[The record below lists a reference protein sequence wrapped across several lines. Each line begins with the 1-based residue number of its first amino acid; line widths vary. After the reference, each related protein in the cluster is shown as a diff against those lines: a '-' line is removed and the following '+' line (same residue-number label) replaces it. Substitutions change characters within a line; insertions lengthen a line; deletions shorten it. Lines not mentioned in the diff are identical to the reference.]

1 MKGNP
6 VQDKITVV
14 LVCAFFI
21 GMVWISS
28 TSNTKFSNDLIISE
42 EIISIPAEDIT
53 MEFINYDISESVQL
67 NETEVQT
74 EIAPKNPCSL
84 EPISTDALTFSEA
97 FGYYRQC
104 LGDDNSFLWKGME
117 YTTLLSEELII
128 QVADSVKVSGNAE
141 ETEVSQI
148 R

>member
-1 MKGNP
+1 MKGKP
-6 VQDKITVV
+6 MKDKITVV

-21 GMVWISS
+21 GLVWISS
-28 TSNTKFSNDLIISE
+28 TSNATFSNNPIIGK
-42 EIISIPAEDIT
+42 EIMSIPVEDTT
-53 MEFINYDISESVQL
+53 MEFIDNGSSERIRI
-67 NETEVQT
+67 NEAELQT
-74 EIAPKNPCSL
+74 EISAINTCNL
-84 EPISTDALTFSEA
+84 ESIATDALTFSEA

-104 LGDDNSFLWKGME
+104 QGDDSSFQWKGME

-141 ETEVSQI
+141 EAEVSQI

>member
-1 MKGNP
+1 MK
-6 VQDKITVV
+6 DKITVV

-28 TSNTKFSNDLIISE
+28 ISNATFSNNPIIGE
-42 EIISIPAEDIT
+42 EIMSIPVEDTT
-53 MEFINYDISESVQL
+53 MEFIDNGASERIRI
-67 NETEVQT
+67 NEAELQT
-74 EIAPKNPCSL
+74 EISAINTCNL
-84 EPISTDALTFSEA
+84 ESIATDALTFSEA

-104 LGDDNSFLWKGME
+104 QGDDSSFPWKGME
-117 YTTLLSEELII
+117 YTTLLSKELII

>member
-1 MKGNP
+1 MK
-6 VQDKITVV
+6 DKITVV

-28 TSNTKFSNDLIISE
+28 ISNTTFSNNPVISE
-42 EIISIPAEDIT
+42 EIISTPAKDIT
-53 MEFINYDISESVQL
+53 REFIDYDVSESVQL
-67 NETEVQT
+67 NEISVQT
-74 EIAPKNPCSL
+74 EIATKNTCAL
-84 EPISTDALTFSEA
+84 ESIATDALTFSEA

-104 LGDDNSFLWKGME
+104 QGYDSSFQWKGME

-128 QVADSVKVSGNAE
+128 HVADSVKVSGNAE
-141 ETEVSQI
+141 EDEVSQI

>member
-6 VQDKITVV
+6 MKDKITVV

-28 TSNTKFSNDLIISE
+28 TSNTTSSNGLVISE
-42 EIISIPAEDIT
+42 KNTPIPEEDIT
-53 MEFINYDISESVQL
+53 MEFIEYDAPESTQL
-67 NETEVQT
+67 NETKLQI
-74 EIAPKNPCSL
+74 EISPKNACVL
-84 EPISTDALTFSEA
+84 DAISTDELTFSEA

-104 LGDDNSFLWKGME
+104 LGNDSRFQWKGVE
-117 YTTLLSEELII
+117 YTTLISKEVII
-128 QVADSVKVSGNAE
+128 QMADSVKVNGNSK

>member
-1 MKGNP
+1 MKGKPMKN
-6 VQDKITVV
+6 KITVV

-28 TSNTKFSNDLIISE
+28 TSNTTFSNDLVISE
-42 EIISIPAEDIT
+42 EIKPLPEEGLKG
-53 MEFINYDISESVQL
+53 EFIDYDVSDSVQL

-74 EIAPKNPCSL
+74 EITTKNNCTL
-84 EPISTDALTFSEA
+84 ESIATDALIFNEA

-104 LGDDNSFLWKGME
+104 RGDDSRFQWKGLE

-128 QVADSVKVSGNAE
+128 QVADSVKVSGNAKE
-141 ETEVSQI
+141 AEVSQI

>member
-1 MKGNP
+1 MK
-6 VQDKITVV
+6 DKITVV

-28 TSNTKFSNDLIISE
+28 ISNTTFSNNPVISE
-42 EIISIPAEDIT
+42 EIISTPAKDIT
-53 MEFINYDISESVQL
+53 REFIDYDASKGLQL

-97 FGYYRQC
+97 FGYYR
-104 LGDDNSFLWKGME
+104 
-117 YTTLLSEELII
+117 
-128 QVADSVKVSGNAE
+128 
-141 ETEVSQI
+141 
-148 R
+148 

>member
-1 MKGNP
+1 MK
-6 VQDKITVV
+6 DKITVV

-28 TSNTKFSNDLIISE
+28 TSNTTFSNNPIIGE
-42 EIISIPAEDIT
+42 EIISIPVEDTT
-53 MEFINYDISESVQL
+53 MEFIDNGASESIRI
-67 NETEVQT
+67 NEVELQT
-74 EIAPKNPCSL
+74 EISAINTCNWES
-84 EPISTDALTFSEA
+84 IATDALTFSEA

-104 LGDDNSFLWKGME
+104 LGSDNRFQWKGME
-117 YTTLLSEELII
+117 YTTLLSEEVII

-141 ETEVSQI
+141 EAEVSQI

>member
-28 TSNTKFSNDLIISE
+28 TSNTTFSNNPIMGE
-42 EIISIPAEDIT
+42 EIISIPVEDTT
-53 MEFINYDISESVQL
+53 MEFIDNGVSESIRI
-67 NETEVQT
+67 NEAELQT
-74 EIAPKNPCSL
+74 EISAINTCNL
-84 EPISTDALTFSEA
+84 ESIATDALTFSEA

-104 LGDDNSFLWKGME
+104 QGDDSSFQWKGME

-128 QVADSVKVSGNAE
+128 QVADSVKVRGNSEKE
-141 ETEVSQI
+141 EISQI

>member
-1 MKGNP
+1 MKGKP
-6 VQDKITVV
+6 MKDKITVV

-28 TSNTKFSNDLIISE
+28 TSNTTFSNNPIMGE
-42 EIISIPAEDIT
+42 EIISIPVEDTT
-53 MEFINYDISESVQL
+53 MEFIDNGASERIRI
-67 NETEVQT
+67 NEAELQT
-74 EIAPKNPCSL
+74 EISAINTCNL
-84 EPISTDALTFSEA
+84 ESIATDALTFSEA

-104 LGDDNSFLWKGME
+104 QGDDSSFQWKGME

>member
-1 MKGNP
+1 MK
-6 VQDKITVV
+6 DKITVV

-28 TSNTKFSNDLIISE
+28 TSNATFSNNPIIGE
-42 EIISIPAEDIT
+42 EIISLPGEDIT
-53 MEFINYDISESVQL
+53 MEFIDNGASESIRI
-67 NETEVQT
+67 NEAELQT
-74 EIAPKNPCSL
+74 EISAINTCNL
-84 EPISTDALTFSEA
+84 ESIATDALTFSEA

-104 LGDDNSFLWKGME
+104 QGDDSSFQWKGME

-128 QVADSVKVSGNAE
+128 HVADSVKVSGNAE
-141 ETEVSQI
+141 EAEVSQI